1 MTPKAIAF
9 AFVAFFALA
18 GAALAQPTDSGAP
31 GAPGGP
37 GGGGRFGVRQA
48 CQADIAKLCAD
59 QPPGRG
65 QMRQCLM
72 AHSDQ
77 VSDACKSA
85 IAQAQQWRRDHPQG
99 GPDGA
104 PQGPPPQN

>member
-1 MTPKAIAF
+1 MTPKTIAF

-18 GAALAQPTDSGAP
+18 GAALAQPTD
-31 GAPGGP
+31 
-37 GGGGRFGVRQA
+37 GGGTGGHFGVRQA
-48 CQADIAKLCAD
+48 CQADIAKLCPD
-59 QPPGRG
+59 QQPGRG

-85 IAQAQQWRRDHPQG
+85 IAQAQQWRRDHSQG
-99 GPDGA
+99 GSNGA
-104 PQGPPPQN
+104 PQGPPPS